1 MISLIDVKYDHGY
14 KEKLL
19 DGVSF
24 EIKKGEVVAIVG
36 ENGCGKSTLLKLIN
50 GEDSVDS
57 GSIAISQD
65 MKIMAKLDQIPE
77 MLEEST
83 TVQDVLIPELY
94 EAQRELEE
102 ASLQYCN
109 PEADLKKVEK
119 AYQKALEK
127 LEKITQNDVQRL
139 STVRQ
144 RFKIND
150 DMLSRKYNVL
160 SGGEKTRVN
169 LCNIMAKE
177 PEVLLLDEPTN
188 HLDFEA
194 LNILEEFIKECKK
207 TVIVVSHDRYFMDK
221 VADKV
226 VLIENGKAY
235 VTKGGYTEF
244 LEQNELRK
252 QKNEQDYINQ
262 QNEINRLEEAAKK
275 LRGFG
280 KIGDNENFFK
290 RARAIENRI
299 DKMETVE
306 KPKEAKKISLD
317 FDVKGKTG
325 NDIIKFKKLNIEFG
339 EKKILNDLDFNLYH
353 GERICIIGKNGAGK
367 STLIKTIISACK
379 EEKIDGFVSGDIKL
393 GGNISIGYIPQEIH
407 FENEEQAVIDD
418 FRNYFSGEETR
429 LRSTLV
435 HFGFTGESIFKPVG
449 KLSGGEKVKLLL
461 CELIQSKV
469 NILVFDEPTNHID
482 ADTRNTLESALLEYK
497 GTILFVSHDRYFI
510 NKIATSVAKLED
522 GKIEK
527 FVGNFDDYQNTIKN
541 KSKMLEENKEENID
555 FNKLKAKRKGNWI

>member
-1 MISLIDVKYDHGY
+1 
-14 KEKLL
+14 
-19 DGVSF
+19 
-24 EIKKGEVVAIVG
+24 
-36 ENGCGKSTLLKLIN
+36 
-50 GEDSVDS
+50 
-57 GSIAISQD
+57 
-65 MKIMAKLDQIPE
+65 
-77 MLEEST
+77 
-83 TVQDVLIPELY
+83 
-94 EAQRELEE
+94 
-102 ASLQYCN
+102 
-109 PEADLKKVEK
+109 
-119 AYQKALEK
+119 
-127 LEKITQNDVQRL
+127 
-139 STVRQ
+139 
-144 RFKIND
+144 
-150 DMLSRKYNVL
+150 
-160 SGGEKTRVN
+160 
-169 LCNIMAKE
+169 MAKE

-194 LNILEEFIKECKK
+194 LNILEKFIKECKK
-207 TVIVVSHDRYFMDK
+207 TVIVVSHDRYFMDI

-252 QKNEQDYINQ
+252 QKSEQDYINQ

-325 NDIIKFKKLNIEFG
+325 NDIIKFKKLNIKLG

-353 GERICIIGKNGAGK
+353 GERICIIGRNGAGK

-379 EEKIDGFVSGDIKL
+379 EEKIEGFVSGDIKL

-469 NILVFDEPTNHID
+469 NILIFDEPTNHID

-497 GTILFVSHDRYFI
+497 GTILYVSHDRYFI

-541 KSKMLEENKEENID
+541 KSKMLEEKKEENID